1 MLILS
6 RRVGETIKIGDDI
19 SFTVLNISGNQVRL
33 GLDAP
38 KDVNIVRSELIQR
51 DKARDHGHIR

>member
-1 MLILS
+1 MLVLS